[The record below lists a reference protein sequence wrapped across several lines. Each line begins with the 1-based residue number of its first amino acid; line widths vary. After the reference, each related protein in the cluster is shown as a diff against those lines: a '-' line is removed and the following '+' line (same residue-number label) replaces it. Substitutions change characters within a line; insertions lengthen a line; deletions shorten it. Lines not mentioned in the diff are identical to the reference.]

1 MVCSYFSS
9 CLELPMALV
18 GCQVEVCALR
28 LQHVY
33 KGGYVAMREIDI
45 NGAERNIF
53 HDCVDDLWM
62 R

>member
-1 MVCSYFSS
+1 
-9 CLELPMALV
+9 MALV
-18 GCQVEVCALR
+18 DCQVEVCASR